1 LNRPLRRASSGVLAL
16 IALCAALFLAAH
28 HPLSPALA
36 VAAVLAFFVFE
47 LRLRGCWLFVL
58 PAALPALDLSPW
70 SGWSVFDEFDLLA
83 LALLAAGHARL
94 AGSTRDEPTG
104 SVGHRWQL
112 ATAGLFGLLTLLAL
126 ARGASAAGGWSF
138 GWFQGYTD
146 PMNGLRVAKSTLYVV
161 LAWPLLLR
169 EIRADEGRA
178 LGRFAFGML
187 CGLGLVSLAVVSERA
202 AYPGLWNMGARY
214 RTTAWFWEMRVGGG
228 AIDAYLAL
236 ATPLVAWALWASRR
250 PLRWLAAALLALV
263 AAYACLTT
271 FSRGLYIALA
281 ASLLLLALVLLGRR
295 RDLGARGRWRRATRI
310 TLANSLLAMLLVVA
324 FARRGYPGIAVVLLA
339 LGVALAV
346 WLAAQARATVWRVA
360 AGVALTAALMVEAVA
375 VLGAQSFM
383 LTRMTA
389 SYDDYASRLEH
400 WAAGLA
406 TLKRAGDWLFGRGL
420 GRVPALYAGGAAEF
434 SGDVTMVLTPE
445 GALALRI
452 DGPASSPRLGGLFGA
467 TQRVALQSG
476 YRARLDLRAPRAS
489 DLLMQVCERH
499 LLYDKRCQGAFVR
512 LSASAEWQRI
522 ELALR
527 GPPLRAG
534 ELLAGRW
541 AVFELSVVNPRGT
554 VELRRVSL
562 VGADGAELLANG
574 DFSRGLARWQTAA
587 QEYFVPWHIDSL
599 YLEILV
605 ERGVLALFAF
615 VALAAMALRNGLACA
630 APSAPFLAAALF
642 GALVVGA
649 VSSVFDAP
657 RVAFALQLL
666 VALLLAADRARNHAP
681 RDLLP
686 HGPHGGDRPATPTP

>member
-1 LNRPLRRASSGVLAL
+1 VLAL
-16 IALCAALFLAAH
+16 LALCAALFLAAH

-36 VAAVLAFFVFE
+36 IGAVLAFFLLE
-47 LRLRGCWLFVL
+47 LSLRGCWLFVL

-83 LALLAAGHARL
+83 LAMLAAAYACVAR
-94 AGSTRDEPTG
+94 STGDEQTVRTRG
-104 SVGHRWQL
+104 RWQL

-126 ARGASAAGGWSF
+126 VRGASAAGGWSF

-146 PMNGLRVAKSTLYVV
+146 PMNGLRVAKSTLYVA

-169 EIRADEGRA
+169 ELGIDEGRA
-178 LGRFAFGML
+178 LERFGLGML
-187 CGLGLVSLAVVSERA
+187 CGLGLVSLAVLSERA

-236 ATPLVAWALWASRR
+236 TTPMVAWALWASRR
-250 PLRWLAAALLALV
+250 PLRWFVAALLALV

-271 FSRGLYIALA
+271 FSRGLYIALG
-281 ASLLLLALVLLGRR
+281 ASLLLLALLLLGRR
-295 RDLGARGRWRRATRI
+295 SDLGARGRWRRATRV
-310 TLANSLLAMLLVVA
+310 TLANSLLAMLLVFA
-324 FARRGYPGIAVVLLA
+324 FARRGYPGLAVLLLA
-339 LGVALAV
+339 LGVAVAV

-360 AGVALTAALMVEAVA
+360 AGVALTSALMVEAVA

-383 LTRMTA
+383 LTRMAA
-389 SYDDYASRLEH
+389 SYDDYGSRLEH

-406 TLKRAGDWLFGRGL
+406 SLNRGGDWLLGRGL

-434 SGDVTMVLTPE
+434 SGHVSTAPTPQ
-445 GALALRI
+445 GAPALRI

-467 TQRVALQSG
+467 TQRVSLQSG

-489 DLLMQVCERH
+489 DLLVQVCERH

-512 LSASAEWQRI
+512 LPPRAEWQRI

-527 GPPLRAG
+527 GPPLRAS
-534 ELLAGRW
+534 EWIADRS

-562 VGADGAELLANG
+562 AGVDGRELLANG

-599 YLEILV
+599 YLETLV
-605 ERGVLALFAF
+605 ERGVLALAAF

-630 APSAPFLAAALF
+630 APSAPFLVAALF
-642 GALVVGA
+642 GTLVVGA

-666 VALLLAADRARNHAP
+666 VALLLALERARNHA
-681 RDLLP
+681 RSDLLP
-686 HGPHGGDRPATPTP
+686 RGLDAGDRSAAPMP